1 MSAGPLAG
9 LDPGRS
15 KCGLVLTD
23 PDRQEIRQALVLPP
37 EAAWER
43 LEQWRQREA
52 LAAVVIGDGTGSGP
66 WRRRLAPLLP
76 VELVDERGT
85 TLAARRRSTRCQTC
99 RRIRLGMKSPAQ
111 LPRRRAAR
119 ASPRRT
125 AAARGR
131 GVSMSQTRSGGTEAA
146 NIEIGRDR
154 LRYLTRCGS
163 RLTES

>member
-1 MSAGPLAG
+1 MTAAEDLPAAPGPLAG

-23 PDRQEIRQALVLPP
+23 PGRRTIREALVLPP

-43 LEQWRQREA
+43 LEQWRRREA

-85 TLAARRRSTRCQTC
+85 TLTARRRYWELFPARGW
-99 RRIRLGMKSPAQ
+99 RRLLPPGLRQPPRDFDDVVAQLLLERRLGHPLLRTTPA
-111 LPRRRAAR
+111 P
-119 ASPRRT
+119 
-125 AAARGR
+125 
-131 GVSMSQTRSGGTEAA
+131 
-146 NIEIGRDR
+146 
-154 LRYLTRCGS
+154 
-163 RLTES
+163 